1 MTTASSTSPTSA
13 PFIHPSAFVDRE
25 AILEEG
31 VRVGPM
37 CVIVGK
43 VHLKKNVQLVNSCTF
58 HGPLTIGENTIV
70 YPYATL
76 GLPPQDYKFKPGDAT
91 AGVSI
96 GSDCIIREGV
106 TVHSA
111 SKPERPTTI
120 GNRVFMMANSHAGH
134 DALVGDN
141 CILVNG
147 ALLAG
152 HTTLQ
157 NNVTMSGGTMLQQF
171 CRIGR
176 MAFLSGGVAMA
187 VDLPPFCISGSRNTV
202 SGLNVVG
209 LRRAGIPR
217 DDISALRAAFRDAF
231 QVRLPKQEMIAILR
245 DQAAGCSLVGELADF
260 IETSKKPVAI
270 YRDLGESVSE
280 LA

>member
-1 MTTASSTSPTSA
+1 MTTALSA

-25 AILEEG
+25 AVLEEG
-31 VRVGPM
+31 VRVGPL

-43 VHLKKNVQLVNSCTF
+43 VHLKKNVQLINSCTL
-58 HGPLTIGENTIV
+58 HGPLTIGENTTV

-91 AGVSI
+91 AGVVI

-120 GNRVFMMANSHAGH
+120 GNRVFMMVNSHAGH
-134 DALVGDN
+134 DAVVGN
-141 CILVNG
+141 GCILVNG
-147 ALLAG
+147 TLLAG

-157 NNVTMSGGTMLQQF
+157 DNVTMSGGSMLHQF
-171 CRIGR
+171 CRVGR
-176 MAFLSGGVAMA
+176 MAFISGGVAMA
-187 VDLPPFCISGSRNTV
+187 VDMPPFCVSGLRNTV

-209 LRRAGIPR
+209 LRRAGVPR
-217 DDISALRAAFRDAF
+217 EEISALRSAFRSAF
-231 QVRLPKQEMIAILR
+231 QVRLPRQEMLAVLR
-245 DQAAGCSLVGELADF
+245 GLGAGSELVTELASF
-260 IETSKKPVAI
+260 IESGKKPLAV
-270 YRDLGESVSE
+270 YRDMGESTGDPD
-280 LA
+280 

>member
-1 MTTASSTSPTSA
+1 
-13 PFIHPSAFVDRE
+13 
-25 AILEEG
+25 
-31 VRVGPM
+31 M

-43 VHLKKNVQLVNSCTF
+43 VHLKKNVQLVNSCTL

-91 AGVSI
+91 AGVEI
-96 GSDCIIREGV
+96 GSDCIIREGA

-111 SKPERPTTI
+111 STTDRPTTI

-134 DALVGDN
+134 DAVVGNN

-147 ALLAG
+147 TLLAG

-157 NNVTMSGGTMLQQF
+157 NNVTMSGGTMLHQF
-171 CRIGR
+171 CRVGR
-176 MAFLSGGVAMA
+176 MAFVSGGVAMA
-187 VDLPPFCISGSRNTV
+187 VDMPPFCVSGLRNTV

-231 QVRLPKQEMIAILR
+231 QRRLPKQEMIAVLR
-245 DQAAGCSLVGELADF
+245 EQASGSSLVGELADF
-260 IETSKKPVAI
+260 LESGKKPIAV
-270 YRDLGESVSE
+270 YRDVGESDSE
-280 LA
+280 VG